1 MANIQNIRR
10 AQAVGRVLWNLG
22 SRHRVVRG
30 GVAAAQSV
38 GKATVRATR
47 ILWLE
52 VTGFFFAVFAL
63 WVAGSAWNQWE
74 KIRSGQSSSP
84 MWHVLVGGVF
94 SATLVYFAANS
105 FLRARR
111 LSAPKEE
118 RNG

>member
-1 MANIQNIRR
+1 MAQTENLRR
-10 AQAVGRVLWNLG
+10 AQAVGRVLWKLG
-22 SRHRVVRG
+22 NQHRVVRG

-38 GKATVRATR
+38 GKATARATR

-63 WVAGSAWNQWE
+63 WVAGSTWNQWE
-74 KIRSGQSSSP
+74 KIHSGQSSSP
-84 MWHVLVGGVF
+84 LWHVAVGAAF
-94 SATLVYFAANS
+94 AASLIYFAANS

-111 LSAPKEE
+111 LSQPKAE